1 MKLRIADRI
10 LVAIAGLLI
19 LALCAGIISQLFL
32 QVDVIAWVAKVF
44 ENDTLEIRAVLI
56 GLAVFLLLLGVY
68 CVFVLFRHRK
78 RKDKFILQKNDSGEL
93 AISIKAL
100 ESMVQK
106 CLDQHDEIKVQ
117 HLYLENKKDGLLIRI
132 RGAVAGG
139 ISIPLT
145 VEALQKQIKQYVTAC
160 SGVEVKGIRV
170 QIENSGKDAE
180 NAPFAIEAPSSTPL
194 LKESDNKLKSS
205 SDADS
210 KQQTEYVDR
219 SAAASQVTFESPVE
233 DLNDEED
240 GRPLHQR
247 LFSTKQEPCIVPEPP
262 VSVQTESG
270 EGAAAS
276 STESQNQNDKLQS
289 ENEEQLLTPTPALEE
304 AEDEEKTITTE
315 ESKDRDT
322 SQLITEG
329 LSKEEQDALIAEAE
343 GKNDPDF
350 RESLKAFDN
359 LLTGEKE

>member
-1 MKLRIADRI
+1 MKLRVADRI

-19 LALCAGIISQLFL
+19 LALCAGIISQLFF
-32 QVDVIAWVAKVF
+32 QVDVISWVAKVF
-44 ENDTLEIRAVLI
+44 ANDALETRAVLI

-106 CLDQHDEIKVQ
+106 CLDQHNEIKVQ

-170 QIENSGKDAE
+170 QIENSGEDAE
-180 NAPFAIEAPSSTPL
+180 NAPFAIEAPAPTPL
-194 LKESDNKLKSS
+194 LKESENKPKSVS
-205 SDADS
+205 VTDG
-210 KQQTEYVDR
+210 KQQTEYNDGPAE
-219 SAAASQVTFESPVE
+219 SSQVISESPVE
-233 DLNDEED
+233 ELNDEDD

-247 LFSTKQEPCIVPEPP
+247 LFSTKQEPCIVPAPP
-262 VSVQTESG
+262 VNVQTEVN
-270 EGAAAS
+270 EETVT
-276 STESQNQNDKLQS
+276 STTEKQTNNDNLQP
-289 ENEEQLLTPTPALEE
+289 ETEEQLSEPISVTEGE
-304 AEDEEKTITTE
+304 KIEEKAISTE
-315 ESKDRDT
+315 ETAESDS

-329 LSKEEQDALIAEAE
+329 LSKEEQETLIAEAE
-343 GKNDPDF
+343 GKSDPDF
-350 RESLKAFDN
+350 RESLKAFDS

>member
-1 MKLRIADRI
+1 MKLRVADRI

-19 LALCAGIISQLFL
+19 LALCAGIISQLFF

-44 ENDTLEIRAVLI
+44 ANDTLEIRAVLI

-180 NAPFAIEAPSSTPL
+180 NAPFAIEAPSPTPL
-194 LKESDNKLKSS
+194 LKESENKQKTS
-205 SDADS
+205 SDTDG
-210 KQQTEYVDR
+210 KQQTEYPD
-219 SAAASQVTFESPVE
+219 SAVPASQVLSEPPVE
-233 DLNDEED
+233 DLNDEDD

-262 VSVQTESG
+262 VNVQTET
-270 EGAAAS
+270 EETVTS
-276 STESQNQNDKLQS
+276 STETSNKNDQLQS
-289 ENEEQLLTPTPALEE
+289 ETVEQLSTPISVSEE
-304 AEDEEKTITTE
+304 VKSEEKSIIAEDPTG
-315 ESKDRDT
+315 RDA

-329 LSKEEQDALIAEAE
+329 LSKEEQEALIAEAE
-343 GKNDPDF
+343 GKSDPDF
-350 RESLKAFDN
+350 RESLKTFDSI
-359 LLTGEKE
+359 LTGEKE